1 MIKNILILLLLYLY
15 GTLLYENRT
24 NVDILINDIETKAR
38 AIESGAEFIKEQ
50 FEEDNSDKEFST
62 GADDTMSF
70 FDEEPV
76 ILHKK

>member
-50 FEEDNSDKEFST
+50 FEEDNSE
-62 GADDTMSF
+62 
-70 FDEEPV
+70 
-76 ILHKK
+76 

>member
-24 NVDILINDIETKAR
+24 NVDILINDIETKAK

-62 GADDTMSF
+62 GADDTTF